1 MKSKQKEHYNHHTK
15 KQKMLHTGETM
26 RMFRDGK
33 WKPANDV
40 EKLNEPRSY
49 NVKTVS
55 GSIYKRNRKHL
66 LKTESDEDQNIELSD
81 DESEAKIVHVKSKDV
96 TNDEERIVE
105 PEETKS
111 EIRARSER
119 ISKRPN
125 RLKDYATF

>member
-1 MKSKQKEHYNHHTK
+1 
-15 KQKMLHTGETM
+15 M

-49 NVKTVS
+49 IVKTES
-55 GSIYKRNRKHL
+55 WSIYKRNRKHL
-66 LKTESDEDQNIELSD
+66 LKTESDEDQTIELSD

-96 TNDEERIVE
+96 TNDEERILE
-105 PEETKS
+105 PEETKW
-111 EIRARSER
+111 EIRTRSGR